1 MIEKRIMGSH
11 PPQIHATFLM
21 VLLSLPL
28 SALMGQTTPPSSSG
42 RENALPQ
49 FVDITPR
56 TGVHFRTEASAT
68 SQKYLLETMGGGVA
82 IFDYDGDGLMD
93 LFFVNGAKLSD
104 PMRPSAAPDKSDPR
118 YWNRLYRNNGDG
130 TFTDVTEKAGLQG
143 CCYGMGV
150 AVGDYDNDGHPDLY
164 VTGWGSNTLYHNNG
178 DGTFTDVTRKAGVS
192 GGGWSTSAT
201 FVDFDRDGY
210 LDIFVTRYL
219 AWDFSM
225 NIWCGD
231 GSKDMRAFCHPNV
244 FQPATSIL
252 YRNNH
257 DGTFTD
263 VSEAVGFTHHP
274 GNGLGVAFND
284 YNRDGWPDLVVAND
298 ARPQQLFRN
307 LGNGKFEDAGL
318 VGGIALDDDGRTF
331 SGMGIDFRDYDNDGW
346 PDLIITDLATQSF
359 ALFHNQKGQF
369 RYASPATGIDRIT
382 RPHSGWGVSFTD
394 FDNDGW
400 KDLFILQG
408 HVMDNIET
416 TQPGLHYLEPP
427 VLLRNIK
434 GRFEDVSSVSG
445 EVLAIPVVGR
455 GAAIGDLDN
464 DGFEDIVFT
473 CLNGEARIL
482 HNGGNGNH
490 WILINTI
497 GTVSNRDGIG
507 AQIHMVS
514 ASGTE
519 QWDIV
524 SPAGS
529 YLSSRDKRVHFG
541 LGSDRVIKSL
551 EITWPSG
558 VVQLLS
564 NLSADQILTVTEPG
578 KKGN

>member
-1 MIEKRIMGSH
+1 
-11 PPQIHATFLM
+11 
-21 VLLSLPL
+21 
-28 SALMGQTTPPSSSG
+28 
-42 RENALPQ
+42 
-49 FVDITPR
+49 
-56 TGVHFRTEASAT
+56 
-68 SQKYLLETMGGGVA
+68 
-82 IFDYDGDGLMD
+82 
-93 LFFVNGAKLSD
+93 
-104 PMRPSAAPDKSDPR
+104 
-118 YWNRLYRNNGDG
+118 
-130 TFTDVTEKAGLQG
+130 
-143 CCYGMGV
+143 
-150 AVGDYDNDGHPDLY
+150 
-164 VTGWGSNTLYHNNG
+164 
-178 DGTFTDVTRKAGVS
+178 
-192 GGGWSTSAT
+192 
-201 FVDFDRDGY
+201 
-210 LDIFVTRYL
+210 
-219 AWDFSM
+219 
-225 NIWCGD
+225 
-231 GSKDMRAFCHPNV
+231 
-244 FQPATSIL
+244 
-252 YRNNH
+252 
-257 DGTFTD
+257 
-263 VSEAVGFTHHP
+263 
-274 GNGLGVAFND
+274 
-284 YNRDGWPDLVVAND
+284 
-298 ARPQQLFRN
+298 
-307 LGNGKFEDAGL
+307 
-318 VGGIALDDDGRTF
+318 
-331 SGMGIDFRDYDNDGW
+331 
-346 PDLIITDLATQSF
+346 
-359 ALFHNQKGQF
+359 
-369 RYASPATGIDRIT
+369 
-382 RPHSGWGVSFTD
+382 
-394 FDNDGW
+394 
-400 KDLFILQG
+400 
-408 HVMDNIET
+408 MDNIET

-445 EVLAIPVVGR
+445 EVFAIPVVGR